1 MTKAKDIMTTN
12 VLAVRKD
19 TDIYE
24 AIQIIVANNVTG
36 LPVVD
41 ADDFLVGIVTE
52 KDVLSRL
59 YNIEDQA
66 DCVGDYMTEDVV
78 SFDIEDD
85 MIAVCECLVNNH
97 FRRVPILR
105 ERKLVGI
112 ISRRDLIKYILEP
125 ISASN

>member
-1 MTKAKDIMTTN
+1 MTKAEDIMTTN